1 MSSSQSLLYI
11 HPKRR
16 PLTGSIHVPGSKS
29 YAIRVLALALLNFGR
44 RTILQNYGPCDD
56 VQSAIRVIRTL
67 GASVAI
73 FPDRLEIEAPSR
85 AAFFA
90 NRFRVLDVG
99 ESALCGR
106 MFGIIGAL
114 TSNRFSLV
122 RRGSLASRS
131 FAPFEE
137 IFAQLQVKF
146 SLEDLSI
153 QGPIAFPKFISI
165 DASTS
170 SQYLSGLLIASMLS
184 PEPMQIEVQNLV
196 SQPYIDL
203 TLHLLLSFFP
213 DRVFAPVLPSLA
225 KGKIYQVSPMHSPRV
240 PEPLVLHCEGD
251 WSLAA
256 NFIVAAALWSDPNSA
271 VAFHNL
277 SPQSLQ
283 ADFEILSILHQL
295 AVPISWQNS
304 ILLVSKL
311 RSVPIG
317 SSIFID
323 ITDCPDLYPL
333 LTLLEDEL
341 SFTFK
346 FHGLD
351 RLHNKESDRST
362 GYLSGDLSDHR
373 IFFASALA
381 ARLSNKNHITS
392 RHLKN
397 ANSFNKSCSQF
408 LSLLASL

>member
-1 MSSSQSLLYI
+1 M
-11 HPKRR
+11 
-16 PLTGSIHVPGSKS
+16 PGSKS
-29 YAIRVLALALLNFGR
+29 YAIRVLALALLNFGK
-44 RTILQNYGPCDD
+44 RTILQNYGHCED

-67 GASVAI
+67 GATVAI

-85 AAFFA
+85 AAFLA
-90 NRFRVLDVG
+90 NRFKVLDVG

-114 TSNRFSLV
+114 TSNSFRLV

-146 SLEDLSI
+146 SIEDFSI
-153 QGPIAFPKFISI
+153 QGPIAFPKLISI
-165 DASTS
+165 DGSTS

-184 PEPMQIEVQNLV
+184 ASPMQIEVHNLV
-196 SQPYIDL
+196 SKPYIDL
-203 TLHLLLSFFP
+203 TLSLLSLFFP
-213 DRVFAPVLPSLA
+213 NRVDLSSPHPSTQTKTYNISSPILPAS
-225 KGKIYQVSPMHSPRV
+225 S
-240 PEPLVLHCEGD
+240 PLVLHCEGD

-277 SPQSLQ
+277 SPLTLQ
-283 ADFEILSILHQL
+283 ADFEILSILSQL
-295 AVPISWQNS
+295 GVSISWQNS

-311 RSVPIG
+311 RYVPVR

-323 ITDCPDLYPL
+323 ITNCPDLYPL
-333 LTLLEDEL
+333 LTLLTDEL
-341 SFTFK
+341 GIRVT
-346 FHGLD
+346 FHGLE
-351 RLHNKESDRST
+351 RLHDKESDRRN

-373 IFFASALA
+373 IFFATALA
-381 ARLSNKNHITS
+381 ARLSNKNSTHS
-392 RHLKN
+392 KHFKN
-397 ANSFNKSCSQF
+397 AFAFNKSCSQF
-408 LSLLASL
+408 LSLLSGI